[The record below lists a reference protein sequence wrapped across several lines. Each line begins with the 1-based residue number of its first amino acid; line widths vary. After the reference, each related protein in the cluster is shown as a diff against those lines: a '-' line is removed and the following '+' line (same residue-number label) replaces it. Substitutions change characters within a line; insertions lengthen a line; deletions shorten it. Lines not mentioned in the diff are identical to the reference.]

1 MEYYHKFVKNY
12 PTILN
17 LAQATEQQVL
27 NDWQGLGYYSRARN
41 LHSTAKYIST
51 ELGGKFPQTY
61 NELIKLKGVGP
72 YTAAAIASFAYK
84 EPVALVDGNVYRLLS
99 RYFDLSTPID
109 STQGKKEF
117 QKQADDLLL
126 RDVPD
131 LFNQAIME
139 FGSQFCIPKNPP
151 CNDCILN
158 TNCLAYINKTVKIR
172 PVKEK
177 KVKIRERYF
186 YYGVFVEGEKICV
199 QKRIEKDIWQ
209 NLYEFPLI
217 EVSQKV
223 DEGDLLNLFAEKY
236 GIIGVNVSEEI
247 THILSHQRIKTR
259 FIHFTTIPARLKPFQ
274 IPLAQLDKTPLPRL
288 IDKYLINNVL
298 KNK

>member
-217 EVSQKV
+217 EV
-223 DEGDLLNLFAEKY
+223 
-236 GIIGVNVSEEI
+236 
-247 THILSHQRIKTR
+247 
-259 FIHFTTIPARLKPFQ
+259 
-274 IPLAQLDKTPLPRL
+274 
-288 IDKYLINNVL
+288 
-298 KNK
+298 

>member
-1 MEYYHKFVKNY
+1 
-12 PTILN
+12 
-17 LAQATEQQVL
+17 
-27 NDWQGLGYYSRARN
+27 
-41 LHSTAKYIST
+41 
-51 ELGGKFPQTY
+51 
-61 NELIKLKGVGP
+61 
-72 YTAAAIASFAYK
+72 
-84 EPVALVDGNVYRLLS
+84 
-99 RYFDLSTPID
+99 
-109 STQGKKEF
+109 
-117 QKQADDLLL
+117 
-126 RDVPD
+126 
-131 LFNQAIME
+131 ME